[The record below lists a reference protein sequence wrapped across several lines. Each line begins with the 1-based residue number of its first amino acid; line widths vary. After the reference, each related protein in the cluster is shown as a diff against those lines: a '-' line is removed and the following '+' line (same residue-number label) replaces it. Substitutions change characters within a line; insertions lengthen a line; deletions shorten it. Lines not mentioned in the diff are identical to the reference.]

1 MDVRKDLDEYT
12 QIMQQQ
18 KRVLQDAKKKQGQYP
33 RDRKGRDIMLF
44 EFTMASV
51 ANTQR
56 AGSEDTQTI
65 HSSFVPPAYP
75 PCTTSLGDLKPIA
88 IEGLRLE
95 THHRGCYLILRAI
108 TPPNR
113 MTAILVLVEDEHG
126 DVTLLQL
133 YQQEDEASRPASTVV
148 DKGSVLLIKEPFFK
162 ITASGD
168 YSLRVDHLSDIIF
181 LGNNDSRIPQS
192 WRQGLFKSGRSADS
206 LKLEGNGFIGK
217 GEYWRAIDKYSDA
230 LAHPATPDEIQ
241 VIKRNRSLAYLKTR
255 QYDAALS
262 DTGFPD
268 FGVEASEKA
277 LFRAAEALYHLT
289 RYEECCS
296 VLEKLC
302 RLFPN
307 NKEAVAAHTRARNR
321 VRESSTGEF
330 DFRLL
335 QAEARKRIPPHLDH
349 GTYIGPVTVKKAK
362 GKGRGLF
369 TTASMKAGDL
379 VLCEKAFC
387 HAHVDEPGKGNAK
400 VTLLMNV
407 ETERAFMGGQAHLI
421 QLITQ
426 KLYKS
431 PSMAAAFTELHHGDY
446 KAVDKMFVDEQP
458 VVDTFLVERTM
469 ALNVFGCPVTSLKSH
484 SDVMS
489 SKLSKRDS
497 VFDSCGIWIKAS
509 YINHSCLGN
518 VRRSFIGDMMI
529 VRACKNL
536 EAGVELAFP
545 YEAPRG
551 DYVPQVEQKFKN
563 WGFICR
569 CALCEDIK
577 TTKPSEVAKRRSL
590 LDQLDRLCKAGLTAH
605 NVPTKLERL
614 IMALDETYKRP
625 AEEVPRLLLLD
636 PQLLLTRVYMEKLN
650 PTKVLESVAKTLHTQ
665 GFIVTGLDQTRSAL
679 VIHKWGHIMDHM
691 LEIFLHGQS
700 AFEQLRIWEKSKQA
714 EQYARVAYRILV
726 GEEASFNRTCN
737 TEL

>member
-12 QIMQQQ
+12 QTMQRQ
-18 KRVLQDAKKKQGQYP
+18 KRFLQDAKKKQGQRP

-44 EFTMASV
+44 EFMMATMS
-51 ANTQR
+51 NTR
-56 AGSEDTQTI
+56 AGSEDTRMI

-75 PCTTSLGDLKPIA
+75 PCTTSLDALKPIA
-88 IEGLRLE
+88 IEDLRLE

-126 DVTLLQL
+126 DVTMLQM

-148 DKGSVLLIKEPFFK
+148 DKGSILLIKEPFFK
-162 ITASGD
+162 VTASGD

-181 LGNNDSRIPQS
+181 LGNDDSRIPPS
-192 WRQGLFKSGRSADS
+192 WRRRLFELGRSADS
-206 LKLEGNGFIGK
+206 LKLEGNAFVGK
-217 GEYWRAIDKYSDA
+217 GEYWRAIEKYSNA
-230 LAHPATPDEIQ
+230 LAHSATPDEIK

-289 RYEECCS
+289 RYEECCN

-302 RLFPN
+302 SLFPN
-307 NKEAVAAHTRARNR
+307 NEQAVAAHTRARYR
-321 VRESSTGEF
+321 FCESSTGEF
-330 DFRLL
+330 DFKLL

-349 GTYIGPVTVKKAK
+349 GTYIGPVTVRKAK

-369 TTASMKAGDL
+369 TTKSMKAGDL

-387 HAHVDEPGKGNAK
+387 HAHVDDSGKSNAQ

-407 ETERAFMGGQAHLI
+407 ETEKAFMGGQAHLI

-426 KLYKS
+426 KLYKN

-446 KAVDKMFVDEQP
+446 KAVNKMFVDGQP
-458 VVDTFLVERTM
+458 VVDSFLVERIM
-469 ALNVFGCPVTSLKSH
+469 ALNVFGCPVTSLESH
-484 SDVMS
+484 KDVI
-489 SKLSKRDS
+489 SKKALKEDAT
-497 VFDSCGIWIKAS
+497 FDSCGIWIKAS

-529 VRACKNL
+529 VRACKDL
-536 EAGVELAFP
+536 EAGTELAFP
-545 YEAPRG
+545 YAVRG
-551 DYVPQVEQKFKN
+551 DDFSLKVEQKFKN

-577 TTKPSEVAKRRSL
+577 ATKPSEVAKRRSL
-590 LDQLDRLCKAGLTAH
+590 LGQLDRLCKPGLKAH
-605 NVPTKLERL
+605 NFPIKFERL
-614 IMALDETYKRP
+614 IMALNETYKSP
-625 AEEVPRLLLLD
+625 AEEVPRLLLWD
-636 PQLLLTRVYMEKLN
+636 PHLFLTRVYMDERDF
-650 PTKVLESVAKTLHTQ
+650 TKVLEWVGKTLQTL
-665 GFIVTGLDQTRSAL
+665 GFIVTGLDRTPAAL
-679 VIHKWGHIMDHM
+679 VITKWGHTVDHM
-691 LEIFLHGQS
+691 VEIFLHGRS
-700 AFEQLRIWEKSKQA
+700 AFEQLGIWEKSKQA
-714 EQYARVAYRILV
+714 EQYAKVAYRILV
-726 GEEASFNRTCN
+726 GEEASFKSDM
-737 TEL
+737 